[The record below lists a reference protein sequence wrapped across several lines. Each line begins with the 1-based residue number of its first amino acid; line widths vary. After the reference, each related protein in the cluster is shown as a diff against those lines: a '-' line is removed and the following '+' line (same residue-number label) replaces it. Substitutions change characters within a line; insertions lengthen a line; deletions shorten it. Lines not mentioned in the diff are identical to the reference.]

1 MLSFVFSVAWPLKK
15 LQMIATWP
23 PSGATEQLSIDD
35 GLHAVIKLRVRQ
47 FAAAARVNPDHAL
60 ACRQAR
66 AVSSYLYQLT
76 IPRVWFDAEFLRI
89 ITLGPD
95 DR

>member
-1 MLSFVFSVAWPLKK
+1 M
-15 LQMIATWP
+15 LQMVATWP
-23 PSGATEQLSIDD
+23 PSSATKQLGIDD
-35 GLHAVIKLRVRQ
+35 GLHVVIKRRVRQ
-47 FAAAARVNPDHAL
+47 FAAAARVNPDLAL
-60 ACRQAR
+60 ACCQAR

-89 ITLGPD
+89 IALGPD